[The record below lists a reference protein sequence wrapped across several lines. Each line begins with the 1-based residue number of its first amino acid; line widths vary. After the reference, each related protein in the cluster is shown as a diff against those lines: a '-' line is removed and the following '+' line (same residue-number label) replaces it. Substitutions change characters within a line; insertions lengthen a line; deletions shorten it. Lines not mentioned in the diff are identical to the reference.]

1 MSLAD
6 RISDLLSKNR
16 PMKACKIADLLG
28 VEKKE
33 VNQVLYART
42 DRFIKDIFFNWR
54 LKRLK

>member
-16 PMKACKIADLLG
+16 PMKACKIADLLRA
-28 VEKKE
+28 EKKE
-33 VNQVLYART
+33 VNQVLYAGT

-54 LKRLK
+54 LK